1 MLESFRHYQILAV
14 CCFCSLL
21 TMRLFAED
29 HALCKT
35 PDQDVAIVE
44 RQQPAFPY
52 FASLYCVEG
61 WVRLEFTINTIGRAD
76 DIIVLDSSAPGVF
89 DSVTNAVEHWKFL
102 PRCVDGEP
110 VEQTATQVIDF
121 ALASYNVEQC
131 QTAIPEQLL
140 DTLINLASIK
150 TELNEKVNNN
160 QSIDDYLPLTAV
172 GSDELGQLE
181 QIHLDHMAKVL
192 EMRAQ
197 WYQLYSENNDINALI
212 PLLSPAYLEADVD
225 FNDAQQLFR
234 SVQQSIVSRWQT
246 YLQLNAQFRQTLH
259 EVATE
264 FSDLDTASRAILI
277 DNTITSQLAEVE
289 LVRQLQLTEL
299 DIAQRYHDLSL
310 WLHLN
315 RQSWKSENGQ
325 LQFNDVADA
334 DYYADQLQ
342 KLEDKISHLQDKLYI
357 PISIT
362 AKAL

>member
-1 MLESFRHYQILAV
+1 MLKNSRNGLISAI
-14 CCFCSLL
+14 CSLYL
-21 TMRLFAED
+21 ALPISLFAQD
-29 HALCKT
+29 HRLCKS
-35 PDQDVAIVE
+35 PDQAVAIIE
-44 RQQPAFPY
+44 RHQPVFPY
-52 FASLYCVEG
+52 FAALYCVEG
-61 WVRLEFTINTIGRAD
+61 WVQLEFTINTIGRAE
-76 DIIVLDSSAPGVF
+76 DITVLDSSAPGVF

-102 PRCVDGEP
+102 PRCVDGVP

-121 ALASYNVEQC
+121 ALAPYNIGHCKVE
-131 QTAIPEQLL
+131 IPEQLL
-140 DTLINLASIK
+140 DSLINLSSIRS
-150 TELNEKVNNN
+150 ELTEKVNNN
-160 QSIDDYLPLTAV
+160 QSIDDQLPLSAV
-172 GSDELGQLE
+172 GNDELGQLE

-192 EMRAQ
+192 EMRSK
-197 WYQLYSENNDINALI
+197 WYQLYSENNDIDALI

-225 FNDAQQLFR
+225 FNDAQQLVS

-264 FSDLDTASRAILI
+264 LSDLDAASRAILI

-289 LVRQLQLTEL
+289 QVKQIQQTEL

-315 RQSWKSENGQ
+315 KLSWKSENGQ

-342 KLEDKISHLQDKLYI
+342 KLEDQISHLQDKLYI
-357 PISIT
+357 PISIA